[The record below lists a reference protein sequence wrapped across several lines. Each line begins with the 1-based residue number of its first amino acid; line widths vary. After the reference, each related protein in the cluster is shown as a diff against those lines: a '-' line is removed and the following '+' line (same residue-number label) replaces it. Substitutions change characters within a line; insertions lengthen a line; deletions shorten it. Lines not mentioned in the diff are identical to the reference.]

1 MSRILLVS
9 GSSEGTEI
17 LAQMIKDMGFGNIFK
32 TQSGNEA
39 RRMIGQGDYELIIIN
54 TPLSEEFG
62 RDFAVKAAE
71 STNSAIIL
79 ICREDIYSDLSDKL
93 SNNGIFVLAKPLN
106 KSAFSQ
112 TVRLAEATRQRM
124 LGHSNN
130 IKLQNKT
137 EEIKLINRAKK
148 CLMQYLKFTEPQAH
162 RYIEKQAM
170 DTRQTRKDVAKHILS
185 IYEN

>member
-1 MSRILLVS
+1 MEKVLLVS
-9 GSSEGTEI
+9 GTADGKEI
-17 LAQMIKDMGFGNIFK
+17 LSQFMRSFGYNNITH

-39 RRMIGQGDYELIIIN
+39 RRYISSVYFDLIIIN
-54 TPLSEEFG
+54 TPLSDEFG
-62 RDFAVKAAE
+62 RDLALQAVE
-71 STNSAIIL
+71 TTNAAIIL
-79 ICREDIYSDLSDKL
+79 ICKGDIFEDLSDRL
-93 SNNGIFVLAKPLN
+93 CSSGIFVISKPLN
-106 KSAFSQ
+106 RTEFSNTVNLAVSTRSRLLKFDNNKKIQ
-112 TVRLAEATRQRM
+112 T
-124 LGHSNN
+124 
-130 IKLQNKT
+130 KT